1 MADGMK
7 IIMDEASRAIVDA
20 KLIALSDF
28 KREAIIDR
36 ALRDGVR
43 VIARQGRANLKARNP
58 IGSKYPPP
66 RQLLKAVTTY
76 SKKKKA
82 KAYGGFIRGTNKTTN
97 HKGSFAHLVDR
108 GTVER
113 WTEKGLYRGTM
124 YKGKKTKHYT
134 PHGQPKFWTDAFEQ
148 KKGQAQQTIMKAIDD
163 CIRLI
168 MNR

>member
-1 MADGMK
+1 MK

-20 KLIALSDF
+20 RLIALSDF

-58 IGSKYPPP
+58 QGTG
-66 RQLLKAVTTY
+66 QLLKAVTTY

-82 KAYGGFIRGTNKTTN
+82 KAYGGFIRGTDKKN
-97 HKGSFAHLVDR
+97 HKGSYAHLVDR

-113 WTEKGLYRGTM
+113 WTKKGLYRGAM
-124 YKGKKTKHYT
+124 YKGKKTARYT
-134 PHGQPKFWTDAFEQ
+134 PHGQPKFWIDAFEQ